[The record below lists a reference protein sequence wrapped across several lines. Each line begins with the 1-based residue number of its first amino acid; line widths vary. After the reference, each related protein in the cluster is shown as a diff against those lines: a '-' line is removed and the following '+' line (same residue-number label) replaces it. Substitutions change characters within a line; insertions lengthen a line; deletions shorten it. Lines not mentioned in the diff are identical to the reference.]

1 MSYDYTDLTT
11 GDDLYEYEL
20 ETRFDDFFNE
30 VYPEVEFGELSYL
43 ASSVLR
49 EVDPIAYREE
59 FNNWLDSEIQDGNYR
74 EYVDSPVC
82 EDCGSTLSQDDVTES
97 MANYDRLV
105 CPSCADDDCDVMGT
119 DPDGVRLL
127 CTETDEHDEH
137 MAQRFEHGGGT
148 YRLVTIPGVV
158 WDED

>member
-11 GDDLYEYEL
+11 GEDMTDDEMED
-20 ETRFDDFFNE
+20 RFQDTLDE
-30 VYPEVEFGELSYL
+30 IYS
-43 ASSVLR
+43 
-49 EVDPIAYREE
+49 EVDIAGYSFGAGRALKELDYIAFREE
-59 FNNWLDSEIQDGNYR
+59 FNNWLDSEIQEGNYR

-97 MANYDRLV
+97 MANYDRLI

-158 WDED
+158 WDEA